1 MPEPPSS
8 PTLASSQSVRA
19 CTPRHSPKREH
30 GEIEEEE
37 TSAQRKKCRTT
48 LAAEPPSAL
57 ETNVTS
63 TKAATPLAAISD
75 RPSRTRKPPK
85 AFWVADEGE
94 KKSAKPTSPA
104 KKATSRVFDPVFI
117 TSNSASRL
125 GKADVFVSR
134 RLAVKEV
141 GLPGDANA
149 FQHMLLEDH
158 AWTSLTTSQQK
169 TLLSML
175 PYSPENQKSLDRIAA
190 GDANITRPQAFTL
203 SNDCFRTDVAKF
215 KEDLR
220 NGHLAKSW
228 QAAAEKAV
236 AERANGT
243 YDKWKAEEAEM
254 WWGQKST

>member
-125 GKADVFVSR
+125 GKADVF
-134 RLAVKEV
+134 
-141 GLPGDANA
+141 
-149 FQHMLLEDH
+149 HMLLEDH